1 MFIYPNTTSSAPFQ
15 PKAEV
20 TDNVL
25 LAFGIPIFLAN
36 LLGIIVVWQS
46 TKLPFQIRL
55 LTLNMSYA
63 DGGIGLFMLFP
74 RRWLYQEC
82 NIRKYLL
89 EIMGTSSFLTIT
101 AFNVDRCLIILY
113 AIHYTMFITK
123 SRIFTVCVVIWI
135 FSLLIVYLLY
145 SNEELETL
153 GFSCEEAFTGNL
165 RTTNIIGHIVRA
177 TIIIMN
183 VIIMIVLCL
192 YLRNRMKVMS
202 HTGSQQFKTKHWDY
216 QVVTVKKI
224 LLITMF
230 FTILYTPYMICQLF
244 VSTQIQTRS
253 DFILKALSALASMLN
268 SFINPFLYIFRFK
281 ECRFQLKLL
290 FCRWNKSLIE
300 ETERERKQSF
310 ASYTIDDSMKLRLQA
325 IHNNALKIQNSE
337 TLKTKLQAIEG
348 KDSGTSK
355 SILPPLEATVSR
367 TRPSSLKS
375 VTFAVQGIESETT
388 PSKVSISGVFSKT
401 LENGDSTETDNF
413 EQEDTVLQTF

>member
-101 AFNVDRCLIILY
+101 AFNVDRCLIIFY

-153 GFSCEEAFTGNL
+153 GFSCEEAFTGDL

-230 FTILYTPYMICQLF
+230 FTVLYTPYMICQLF
-244 VSTQIQTRS
+244 VSTHIQTRS

-337 TLKTKLQAIEG
+337 TFKTKLQAIEG

-367 TRPSSLKS
+367 TRPSSFKS

-401 LENGDSTETDNF
+401 LENGDSTEMDNF